1 MRGWFNPGVKVLCGA
16 WAWVLRVGMGGLV
29 PWVRKC
35 TLHLMW
41 TAAGLDLCLCSSGPG
56 DSGVLSGPQRQ
67 EQLWQP
73 WRLQPGHLGRWRVL
87 ANLGTWPDLAAASTT
102 LVFCE

>member
-1 MRGWFNPGVKVLCGA
+1 MRGWFNPGVKVSCGA

-41 TAAGLDLCLCSSGPG
+41 TAAGLDLYLCSSGPE
-56 DSGVLSGPQRQ
+56 DSGGAVGASEAGAA
-67 EQLWQP
+67 
-73 WRLQPGHLGRWRVL
+73 V
-87 ANLGTWPDLAAASTT
+87 AAVAAAAWAPWEVASAG
-102 LVFCE
+102 